1 MVVSTIF
8 KKQKGERCVW
18 FRYLIPRLRFDMN
31 ETVSPEI
38 EELLQHLYAVQA
50 EQAEFH
56 ADFAPP
62 ELLVQARREGW
73 VEAGTESHRLTPA
86 GFDIGRAVMRRHR
99 LAECL
104 LQDVLV
110 AKPDRLNDAACR
122 FEHLLQHGLDER
134 ICGLLGHPRT
144 CPHGRVIPEGE
155 CCRRARA
162 DSIRE
167 VAPLCDGKPGDQGA
181 VAYLA
186 TRDNREVQKM
196 MAMGILPGAKI
207 ELIQRFPSYVF
218 QVGHSQFAVD
228 RPLAEIIYVHWRKSL

>member
-1 MVVSTIF
+1 M
-8 KKQKGERCVW
+8 GPD
-18 FRYLIPRLRFDMN
+18 LIPRRRFDMN
-31 ETVSPEI
+31 EIFVPEI

-50 EQAEFH
+50 EQAEYH
-56 ADFAPP
+56 ADFAPLN
-62 ELLVQARREGW
+62 LLEQARQAGW
-73 VEAGTESHRLTPA
+73 VEAGPTTNRLTPA
-86 GFDIGRAVMRRHR
+86 GLEIGRNVMRRHR

-110 AKPDRLNDAACR
+110 ARSDRLNDAACR
-122 FEHLLQHGLDER
+122 FEHLLQQGLDER
-134 ICGLLGHPRT
+134 VCCLLGHPRT
-144 CPHGRVIPEGE
+144 CPHGRAIPEGD

-167 VAPLCDGKPGDQGA
+167 VAPLCDGKPGEQGA

-228 RPLAEIIYVHWRKSL
+228 RPLAEIIYVHWRR

>member
-1 MVVSTIF
+1 
-8 KKQKGERCVW
+8 
-18 FRYLIPRLRFDMN
+18 MN
-31 ETVSPEI
+31 ETLAPEI

-56 ADFAPP
+56 PDFVLPAIL
-62 ELLVQARREGW
+62 EQARQAGW
-73 VEAGTESHRLTPA
+73 VEAGEASHQLTPA
-86 GFDIGRAVMRRHR
+86 GLAIGRDVMRRHR

-110 AKPDRLNDAACR
+110 AKSDGLNDAACR
-122 FEHLLQHGLDER
+122 FEHILQHGLDER
-134 ICGLLGHPRT
+134 ICFLLGHPRT
-144 CPHGRVIPEGE
+144 CPHGRAIPEGE

-167 VAPLCDGKPGDQGA
+167 VAPLCDGKPGDEGA

-228 RPLAEIIYVHWRKSL
+228 RPLAEIIYVHWRRPGAG

>member
-1 MVVSTIF
+1 
-8 KKQKGERCVW
+8 
-18 FRYLIPRLRFDMN
+18 MN
-31 ETVSPEI
+31 EIPAPEI
-38 EELLQHLYAVQA
+38 EELLQHLYAVQEEKA
-50 EQAEFH
+50 ELCADWVPPDLVEQARH
-56 ADFAPP
+56 S
-62 ELLVQARREGW
+62 GW
-73 VEAGTESHRLTPA
+73 VAADAGSPRLTPA
-86 GFDIGRAVMRRHR
+86 GLEIGRAVMRRHR

-104 LQDVLV
+104 LHNVLV
-110 AKPDRLNDAACR
+110 AKSERLNDAACR
-122 FEHLLQHGLDER
+122 FEHILQHGLDER
-134 ICGLLGHPRT
+134 VCFLLGHPRV
-144 CPHGRVIPEGE
+144 CPHGRAIPEGE

-196 MAMGILPGAKI
+196 MAMGILPGAQI

-228 RPLAEIIYVHWRKSL
+228 RPLAEIIYVHWRPEGSPR